1 MTAPARPRLCLPAAA
16 AALAVAVS
24 APAFAQQPFVVD
36 DAGVAG
42 RGLWHV
48 EISNQV
54 DILRP
59 AARPARW
66 QNVLEWE
73 VDYGLGGRLEAAAIL
88 PVVSVFSDSTGG
100 PVSASG
106 VGDAT
111 VGLKWRLTADA
122 AATHATAVS
131 ASVEFPSGS
140 QRRGLGSGLVD
151 YGVNVVSEHLLHP
164 QATMR
169 VNAGAVL
176 AGNTQVGALGIRQRG
191 AVLTSGVSLVGALNR
206 VVQAG
211 AELTLAWSQ
220 KTSLAGSAAGWQ
232 VGANIAVRD
241 GATIDASVLG
251 GWFDAS
257 PRWGFQL
264 GMSIDLR

>member
-1 MTAPARPRLCLPAAA
+1 MTDAGGRYRRLVAGGALVCVLGARP
-16 AALAVAVS
+16 AV
-24 APAFAQQPFVVD
+24 AQQPFVVD
-36 DAGVAG
+36 DAGVAA

-54 DILRP
+54 DILRQ
-59 AARPARW
+59 ASRPARW

-73 VDYGLGGRLEAAAIL
+73 VDYGFARRLEAAAIL
-88 PVVSVFSDSTGG
+88 PVVGVMSDSTGG
-100 PVSASG
+100 TTSVTG
-106 VGDAT
+106 IGDAT
-111 VGLKWRLTADA
+111 LGVKWRLTGDPA
-122 AATHATAVS
+122 AAHATALS
-131 ASVEFPSGS
+131 ASIEFPSGS

-151 YGVNVVSEHLLHP
+151 YGLNVVSEHVLHAG
-164 QATMR
+164 ATVR
-169 VNAGAVL
+169 ANVGAVL
-176 AGNTQVGALGIRQRG
+176 AGNTQTGALGIKQRG
-191 AVLTSGVSLVGALNR
+191 GVLTSGISVVGRLTR

-232 VGANIAVRD
+232 VGTNIAVRN

-264 GMSIDLR
+264 GMSVDLR

>member
-1 MTAPARPRLCLPAAA
+1 MAAA
-16 AALAVAVS
+16 AALAS
-24 APAFAQQPFVVD
+24 ALSASTTFAQQPFVVD
-36 DAGVAG
+36 DAGVAR
-42 RGLWHV
+42 RGLWHI

-54 DILRP
+54 DTLRA
-59 AARPARW
+59 AARPVRW
-66 QNVLEWE
+66 QNLLEWE
-73 VDYGLGGRLEAAAIL
+73 VDYGLGRRLEAAVIL
-88 PVVSVFSDSTGG
+88 PIVSVRSDSTGG
-100 PVSASG
+100 PTSVSG

-111 VGLKWRLTADA
+111 LGVKWRLTDDA
-122 AATHATAVS
+122 AAAHATAVS
-131 ASVEFPSGS
+131 ASIEFPSGS

-151 YGVNVVSEHLLHP
+151 YGVNVVSERLLHP
-164 QATMR
+164 RATLR

-191 AVLTSGVSLVGALNR
+191 AVLTSGVSLVGALHR

-257 PRWGFQL
+257 PSWGVQL
-264 GMSIDLR
+264 GMSVDLR

>member
-1 MTAPARPRLCLPAAA
+1 MRGGARLAAGLL
-16 AALAVAVS
+16 ALAL
-24 APAFAQQPFVVD
+24 APPTASAQQPFVVD
-36 DAGVAG
+36 DAGVAA

-48 EISNQV
+48 EISNHV
-54 DILRP
+54 DVLRA

-73 VDYGLGGRLEAAAIL
+73 VDYGLGQRVEAAAIL
-88 PVVSVFSDSTGG
+88 PVVSVMADSIGG
-100 PVSASG
+100 ATSASG

-111 VGLKWRLTADA
+111 LGVKWRLTADPA
-122 AATHATAVS
+122 ARHATALA

-151 YGVNVVSEHLLHP
+151 YGLNVVSEHVLTAR
-164 QATMR
+164 ATAR
-169 VNAGAVL
+169 INAGAVL
-176 AGNTQVGALGIRQRG
+176 AGNTQTGALGIKARG
-191 AVLTSGVSLVGALNR
+191 AVLTSGVSLVGTVNR

-232 VGANIAVRD
+232 VGANVAVRD
-241 GATIDASVLG
+241 GATIDASVVG

-257 PRWGFQL
+257 PRWGIQL
-264 GMSIDLR
+264 GMSVDLR